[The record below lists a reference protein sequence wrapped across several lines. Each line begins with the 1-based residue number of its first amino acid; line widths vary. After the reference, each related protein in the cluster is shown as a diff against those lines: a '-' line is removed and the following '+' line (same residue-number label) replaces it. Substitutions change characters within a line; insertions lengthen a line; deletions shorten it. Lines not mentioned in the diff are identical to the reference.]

1 MENGLPSHGYPSGFH
16 HTLLDYCFQSLFSPR
31 ARWVKLDPITFWPNS
46 MTTKEFSIE
55 KSVLINWLVCAEN
68 IKSVYFTIK

>member
-46 MTTKEFSIE
+46 MTTKEFLVLKNLFSLTGW
-55 KSVLINWLVCAEN
+55 SVQKILRAFILQ
-68 IKSVYFTIK
+68 